1 MNSPFKDNPI
11 SHDDNIMESIYAL
24 LNENK
29 RLKSH
34 LAKSVNHPDY
44 EADYKAKRYV
54 VYVFTVRN
62 HKKIIALYRQLTG
75 IDSKAINKLIH
86 ELDELLKELI

>member
-44 EADYKAKRYV
+44 EHAKRQA
-54 VYVFTVRN
+54 YVFTVRN